1 MLSHLCANRSVDRGP
16 ALKRS
21 HMSTSTIC
29 PEPFVSTPVSSTISD
44 NFSGLGIVLI
54 RHVNDAFYLYRAD
67 FVSNK
72 SALCLTY
79 NYVQV
84 PH

>member
-1 MLSHLCANRSVDRGP
+1 MLSHLCVNRSVDRGP

-29 PEPFVSTPVSSTISD
+29 PAEPLVSTPVSSAFND

-54 RHVNDAFYLYRAD
+54 RHVNDAF
-67 FVSNK
+67 
-72 SALCLTY
+72 
-79 NYVQV
+79 
-84 PH
+84 